1 MPRIVEI
8 VDSTNNKQ
16 SRWLKIGNNSI
27 IDFSRVQLKPK
38 TDGRFDIW
46 KYKSSC
52 GNSGQKCI
60 THQLNIDVSLISSE
74 TGFSA
79 SFRSFICHLK
89 NRWPTICASR
99 SVSVV
104 VCSQI
109 GVCFS
114 VCFQATFPS
123 SFAVA
128 GCVHFRVQCVEF
140 RGLIDFSSNY
150 LD

>member
-8 VDSTNNKQ
+8 VDSTNDKQ

-60 THQLNIDVSLISSE
+60 THQHWCFAHFIRNRLLRIFSFVYLPFGKSLTNDMRIEIGFGCCLFSNRSMFQCMFSSN
-74 TGFSA
+74 FSFFLCCCWLRA
-79 SFRSFICHLK
+79 
-89 NRWPTICASR
+89 
-99 SVSVV
+99 
-104 VCSQI
+104 
-109 GVCFS
+109 
-114 VCFQATFPS
+114 FPS
-123 SFAVA
+123 SMCGISWADRLF
-128 GCVHFRVQCVEF
+128 
-140 RGLIDFSSNY
+140 
-150 LD
+150 